1 MGTPQPPRFHFRCSG
16 RQSCSSSSSDGQPG
30 EGGSFLRPCREPGR
44 AGRGGSPPW
53 MAGQGTAVRGSAPGP
68 RGLLLLQTHLCL
80 SRLRVCFSFL
90 FNLLVRII

>member
-53 MAGQGTAVRGSAPGP
+53 MAGRGDSGP
-68 RGLLLLQTHLCL
+68 RLC
-80 SRLRVCFSFL
+80 SRPTWVASPTDAFVS
-90 FNLLVRII
+90 V